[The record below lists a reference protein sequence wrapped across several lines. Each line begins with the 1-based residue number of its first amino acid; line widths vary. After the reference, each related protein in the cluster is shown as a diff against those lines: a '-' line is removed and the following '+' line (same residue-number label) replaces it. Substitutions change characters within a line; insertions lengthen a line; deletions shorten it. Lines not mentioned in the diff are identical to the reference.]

1 MYKQVLTN
9 VKQILKMNIKN
20 KTVVIVLF
28 CIAIILFIVALLF
41 PYNKRLSN
49 LDFSILDDNDNHQYE
64 LNEKLSF
71 KINDSTLISDKKAV
85 WYFGNGDSIVSKGS
99 VNYTYDR
106 AGKYL
111 VTLKIDNKFDFSKQ
125 INIVNGRALTAKD
138 SIPKIFCSEFGYVG
152 EEIVFTG
159 YSPSSNNWY
168 WEFGETGT
176 IDSYEK
182 QAIYIFTQP
191 GIYTVKLE
199 TDKTRYPITKEIE
212 ILQLYEPFKEPEV
225 VDSAGIV
232 LNDIKK
238 RLQIIANLGARDTR
252 MYKEQVNYL
261 KNKYICNDLSD
272 VVVVVNEEKY
282 NDFLSYCQGLHY
294 LDGNSTIIQEVK
306 LDTIK
311 CFKQINVTQKT
322 KKQSK

>member
-1 MYKQVLTN
+1 
-9 VKQILKMNIKN
+9 MNIKN
-20 KTVVIVLF
+20 KTVVILLF
-28 CIAIILFIVALLF
+28 CLAVILVIVALLF
-41 PYNKRLSN
+41 PYNKRLNN
-49 LDFSILDDNDNHQYE
+49 LDFSILDENDNHQYE
-64 LNEKLSF
+64 LDEELNF
-71 KINDSTLISDKKAV
+71 KINDSTLIEDKKAV

-99 VNYTYDR
+99 VNYTYEK

-125 INIVNGRALTAKD
+125 INIVNGRALTARD
-138 SIPKIFCSEFGYVG
+138 SISKIFAPDFGYVG

-159 YSPSSNNWY
+159 YSPSSSNWY
-168 WEFGETGT
+168 WDFGETGT

-182 QAIYIFTQP
+182 QAIYIFTKP

-199 TDKTRYPITKEIE
+199 TDKTGYPVRKEIE
-212 ILQLYEPFKEPEV
+212 IYPLYEPFKEPEKI
-225 VDSAGIV
+225 DSAGIV
-232 LNDIKK
+232 INDIKK

-252 MYKEQVNYL
+252 TYKEQVNYL
-261 KNKYICNDLSD
+261 KNKYICNNLSD

-294 LDGNSTIIQEVK
+294 LDGKSTIIQEVK

-311 CFKQINVTQKT
+311 CFKQINITQKT
-322 KKQSK
+322 KKNKATDEN

>member
-1 MYKQVLTN
+1 
-9 VKQILKMNIKN
+9 MNIKN
-20 KTVVIVLF
+20 KTVVIILL
-28 CIAIILFIVALLF
+28 CIAVSLIIVALLF
-41 PYNKRLSN
+41 PFNKKLSN
-49 LDFSILDDNDNHQYE
+49 LDFSVLDKNDNHQYE

-71 KINDSTLISDKKAV
+71 KINDSTLLSDKKAV
-85 WYFGNGDSIVSKGS
+85 WYFGNGDSIVSKRN
-99 VNYTYDR
+99 VNYTYKK

-111 VTLKIDNKFDFSKQ
+111 VTLRINNKFDFSKQ
-125 INIVNGRALTAKD
+125 INIVNGRTLTAKD
-138 SIPKIFCSEFGYVG
+138 SIPKIFCAAFGYVG

-182 QAIYIFTQP
+182 QAIYVFNSP
-191 GIYTVKLE
+191 GIYTIKLE
-199 TDKTRYPITKEIE
+199 TEKTKYPITKEIE
-212 ILQLYEPFKEPEV
+212 IFQLYEPFKEPEV
-225 VDSAGIV
+225 IDSAGIV

-252 MYKEQVNYL
+252 AYKAQVNYL
-261 KNKYICNDLSD
+261 KNKYICSDLSD

-294 LDGNSTIIQEVK
+294 LDGNATIIQEVK

-311 CFKQINVTQKT
+311 CFKQINITQKT
-322 KKQSK
+322 NKTK

>member
-1 MYKQVLTN
+1 
-9 VKQILKMNIKN
+9 MNIKN
-20 KTVVIVLF
+20 KTVVIIFL
-28 CIAIILFIVALLF
+28 CIAVILVIVALLYPF
-41 PYNKRLSN
+41 NRKLSN
-49 LDFSILDDNDNHQYE
+49 LDFSIVEENDNHQYE

-71 KINDSTLISDKKAV
+71 KINDSTLLSDRRAV
-85 WYFGNGDSIVSKGS
+85 WYFGNGDSIVSTK
-99 VNYTYDR
+99 NIDYIYKK

-111 VTLKIDNKFDFSKQ
+111 VTLRIDNKFDFAKQ
-125 INIVNGRALTAKD
+125 INIVNGRVLTAKD

-182 QAIYIFTQP
+182 QAIYVFTNP
-191 GIYTVKLE
+191 GVYTVKLE
-199 TDKTRYPITKEIE
+199 TDKTKYPITKEIE
-212 ILQLYEPFKEPEV
+212 IFQLYEPFKEPEI

-232 LNDIKK
+232 QEDIKK
-238 RLQIIANLGARDTR
+238 RLQIIANLSARDTR
-252 MYKEQVNYL
+252 AYKDQVNYL
-261 KNKYICNDLSD
+261 KHKYICNDLSD

-294 LDGNSTIIQEVK
+294 LDGNATIIQEVK

-311 CFKQINVTQKT
+311 CFKQINITQKT
-322 KKQSK
+322 KNTK

>member
-1 MYKQVLTN
+1 
-9 VKQILKMNIKN
+9 MNIKN
-20 KTVVIVLF
+20 KTVVILLL
-28 CIAIILFIVALLF
+28 CIVVILVIIAVLF

-49 LDFSILDDNDNHQYE
+49 LDFSISDTNDNHQYE
-64 LNEKLSF
+64 LDEKLSF
-71 KINDSTLISDKKAV
+71 KINDSTLVSDKKAV
-85 WYFGNGDSIVSKGS
+85 WYFGNGDSIISKS
-99 VNYTYDR
+99 NVNYSYDR
-106 AGKYL
+106 VGKYL
-111 VTLKIDNKFDFSKQ
+111 VTLKIDNKFEFSKK
-125 INIVNGRALTAKD
+125 INIVNGRTLTAKD
-138 SIPKIFCSEFGYVG
+138 SIPKIFCPDLGYVG

-159 YSPSSNNWY
+159 YSPSSSNWY
-168 WEFGETGT
+168 WDFGETGT

-199 TDKTRYPITKEIE
+199 TDKTKYPITKEIE
-212 ILQLYEPFKEPEV
+212 ILQLYEQFKEPEV
-225 VDSAGIV
+225 IDSSNIV

-238 RLQIIANLGARDTR
+238 RLQIIANLSARDTR
-252 MYKEQVNYL
+252 KYRDQVNYI

-294 LDGNSTIIQEVK
+294 LEGNSTIIQEVK

-311 CFKQINVTQKT
+311 CFKQINITQKT
-322 KKQSK
+322 KKAK

>member
-1 MYKQVLTN
+1 
-9 VKQILKMNIKN
+9 MNIKN
-20 KTVVIVLF
+20 KTVVIILL
-28 CIAIILFIVALLF
+28 CIAVSLIIIALLF
-41 PYNKRLSN
+41 PFNKKLSN
-49 LDFSILDDNDNHQYE
+49 LDFSILDKNDNHQYE

-71 KINDSTLISDKKAV
+71 KINDSTLLSDKKAV
-85 WYFGNGDSIVSKGS
+85 WYFGNGDSIVSKEN
-99 VNYTYDR
+99 VDYTYKK

-111 VTLKIDNKFDFSKQ
+111 VTLRINNKFDFSKQ
-125 INIVNGRALTAKD
+125 INIVNGRTLTAKD
-138 SIPKIFCSEFGYVG
+138 SIPKIFCAAFGYVG

-182 QAIYIFTQP
+182 QAIYVFTSP
-191 GIYTVKLE
+191 GIYTIKLE
-199 TDKTRYPITKEIE
+199 TEKTKYPITKEIE
-212 ILQLYEPFKEPEV
+212 IFQLYEPFKEPEV
-225 VDSAGIV
+225 IDSAGIV

-252 MYKEQVNYL
+252 AYKAQVNYL
-261 KNKYICNDLSD
+261 KNKYICSDLSD

-294 LDGNSTIIQEVK
+294 LDGNATIIQEVK

-311 CFKQINVTQKT
+311 CFRQINITQKT
-322 KKQSK
+322 NKTK

>member
-1 MYKQVLTN
+1 
-9 VKQILKMNIKN
+9 MNIKN
-20 KTVVIVLF
+20 RTVVILLS
-28 CIAIILFIVALLF
+28 CIAVILVIVALLF

-49 LDFSILDDNDNHQYE
+49 LDFSIVDDNSNHQYE
-64 LNEKLSF
+64 LNEELSF

-99 VNYTYDR
+99 VNYTYDK

-111 VTLKIDNKFDFSKQ
+111 VTLKIDDKFDFSKQ
-125 INIVNGRALTAKD
+125 INIVNGRRLTARD
-138 SIPKIFCSEFGYVG
+138 SITKIFCPEFGYVG

-199 TDKTRYPITKEIE
+199 TDKTKYPITKEIE
-212 ILQLYEPFKEPEV
+212 VLQLYEPFKEPEA
-225 VDSAGIV
+225 VDSSGIV

-238 RLQIIANLGARDTR
+238 RLQTIANLGARDTKTYR
-252 MYKEQVNYL
+252 EQVNYL

-294 LDGNSTIIQEVK
+294 LEGNETIIEDVK
-306 LDTIK
+306 LDNIK
-311 CFKQINVTQKT
+311 CFKQINITQKT
-322 KKQSK
+322 KNKTK

>member
-1 MYKQVLTN
+1 
-9 VKQILKMNIKN
+9 MNIKN
-20 KTVVIVLF
+20 KTVVIIFL
-28 CIAIILFIVALLF
+28 CIAIILVIIALLYPF
-41 PYNKRLSN
+41 NRKLSN
-49 LDFSILDDNDNHQYE
+49 LDFSIIGQNDNHQYE

-71 KINDSTLISDKKAV
+71 KINDSTLISDRRAV
-85 WYFGNGDSIVSKGS
+85 WYFGNGDSIVSRKN
-99 VNYTYDR
+99 VDYIYKK
-106 AGKYL
+106 AGKFL
-111 VTLKIDNKFDFSKQ
+111 VTLRIDNKFDFSKQ
-125 INIVNGRALTAKD
+125 INIVNGRVLTAKD

-182 QAIYIFTQP
+182 QAIYVFTNP

-212 ILQLYEPFKEPEV
+212 IFQLYEPFKEPEV

-232 LNDIKK
+232 KEDIRK
-238 RLQIIANLGARDTR
+238 RLQIIANLSARDTKA
-252 MYKEQVNYL
+252 YKYQVNYL

-294 LDGNSTIIQEVK
+294 LDGNTTIIQEVK

-311 CFKQINVTQKT
+311 CFKQINITQKT
-322 KKQSK
+322 KNTK

>member
-1 MYKQVLTN
+1 
-9 VKQILKMNIKN
+9 MNIKN
-20 KTVVIVLF
+20 KTVVIILL
-28 CIAIILFIVALLF
+28 CIAVILIIVALLF
-41 PYNKRLSN
+41 PFNKKLSN
-49 LDFSILDDNDNHQYE
+49 LDFSIRDQNDNRQYE
-64 LNEKLSF
+64 LNEKLLF

-85 WYFGNGDSIVSKGS
+85 WYFGNGDSIVSRKN
-99 VNYTYDR
+99 VDYTYKK

-111 VTLKIDNKFDFSKQ
+111 ITLRIDNKFDFSKQ
-125 INIVNGRALTAKD
+125 ISIVNGRTLKAKD
-138 SIPKIFCSEFGYVG
+138 SIPKIFSPEFGYVG

-182 QAIYIFTQP
+182 QAIYVFNRP
-191 GIYTVKLE
+191 GIYTIKLE

-212 ILQLYEPFKEPEV
+212 IFQLYEPFKEPEV
-225 VDSAGIV
+225 IDSAGIV

-238 RLQIIANLGARDTR
+238 RLQIIANLGARDIR
-252 MYKEQVNYL
+252 GYKDQVNYL

-272 VVVVVNEEKY
+272 IVVVVNEEKY

-294 LDGNSTIIQEVK
+294 LDGNATIIQEVK

-311 CFKQINVTQKT
+311 CFKQINISQKT
-322 KKQSK
+322 KKTK